1 MKEHANHVI
10 LQLNKI
16 REDFLRYK
24 LRLDVVRAEIE
35 AKQTQTQ
42 LLHEKIYNDEQEFNK
57 EVLDSISDTTSIAD
71 STSSRMSR
79 LSITSGYLNIFL

>member
-1 MKEHANHVI
+1 MKEHAEHVI

-16 REDFLRYK
+16 KEDFLRYK
-24 LRLDVVRAEIE
+24 LRLAVVRTEIA
-35 AKQTQTQ
+35 AKQTQLSHGKT
-42 LLHEKIYNDEQEFNK
+42 YDEQEFNK
-57 EVLDSISDTTSIAD
+57 EILDSISDTTSIAD